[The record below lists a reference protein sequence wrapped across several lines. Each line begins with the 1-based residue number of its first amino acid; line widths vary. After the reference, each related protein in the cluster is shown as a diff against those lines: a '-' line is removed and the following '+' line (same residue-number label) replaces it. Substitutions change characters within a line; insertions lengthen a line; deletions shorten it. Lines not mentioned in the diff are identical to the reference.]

1 LAAWARRPA
10 GLCLPMIDIHCHIL
24 PGLDDGAPDLAT
36 SVEMARMAAESGTT
50 DIVASPHS
58 DISFRFDA
66 ETVETLIAK
75 LNEACAGA
83 VRIHY
88 GCDFHLHFENI
99 QQALERPAKFT
110 IGHGNY
116 LLVELPE
123 LLALK
128 TADEALRRLW
138 SAGVTPIITHPERH
152 GLLQQRFDHIAEWA
166 AAGYLVQITGQSL
179 LGEFGRR
186 ARTAAMELLR
196 RNLVHVVASDG
207 HDCQARPPRLDL
219 ARAVVAEQAGEAV
232 AERLF
237 TANPGA
243 VLRGEEL
250 PVCGEGP
257 AAGRRKW
264 WPF

>member
-1 LAAWARRPA
+1 
-10 GLCLPMIDIHCHIL
+10 MIDIHCHIL
-24 PGLDDGAPDLAT
+24 PGLDDGAPDLET
-36 SVEMARMAAESGTT
+36 SVAMVRMAADSGTT

-58 DISFRFDA
+58 DLNFRFDPEA
-66 ETVETLIAK
+66 VETLIGK
-75 LNEACAGA
+75 LNEASAGA

-88 GCDFHLHFENI
+88 GCDFHLHYENI
-99 QQALERPAKFT
+99 QQALERPTKFT
-110 IGHGNY
+110 IGHGSY

-138 SAGVTPIITHPERH
+138 SAGVTPVITHPERH
-152 GLLQQRFDHIAEWA
+152 GLLQQRLDHVAGWA

-186 ARTAAMELLR
+186 ARAASLELLR

-219 ARAVVAEQAGEAV
+219 ARAAVAEQLGEAT

-243 VLRGEEL
+243 VLRSEEL
-250 PVCGEGP
+250 PASGEMP

>member
-1 LAAWARRPA
+1 
-10 GLCLPMIDIHCHIL
+10 MIDIHCHIL
-24 PGLDDGAPDLAT
+24 PGLDDGSPDLET
-36 SVEMARMAAESGTT
+36 SVAMVRLAAGTGTT

-58 DISFRFDA
+58 DLSFQFDPGA
-66 ETVETLIAK
+66 VETLIGE
-75 LNEACAGA
+75 LNEAGAGA

-88 GCDFHLHFENI
+88 GCDFHLHYENI

-128 TADEALRRLW
+128 TADEALSRLW
-138 SAGVTPIITHPERH
+138 NCGVTPIITHPERH
-152 GLLQQRFDHIAEWA
+152 GLLQQRLDHIAGWA
-166 AAGYLVQITGQSL
+166 AAGYLVQVTGQSL
-179 LGEFGRR
+179 LGDFGRR
-186 ARTAAMELLR
+186 ARVASMELLR

-207 HDCQARPPRLDL
+207 HDCEARPPRLDL
-219 ARAVVAEQAGEAV
+219 ARAVVASEFGETM

-237 TANPGA
+237 SINPGA
-243 VLRGEEL
+243 VIRGEEL
-250 PVCGEGP
+250 PAPDDEP
-257 AAGRRKW
+257 AVRRRKW